1 MIVWGQYSLKFH
13 SVEGLTIQVKI
24 ATIYCPSCD
33 RITIQTPHSIGPQLG
48 PKRIRIIIFQSEKQP
63 KSLPLLL

>member
-1 MIVWGQYSLKFH
+1 MIVSGQYSLTFH
-13 SVEGLTIQVKI
+13 SVEGSTIQVKI

-33 RITIQTPHSIGPQLG
+33 RIIIQTPHPIGLQLG
-48 PKRIRIIIFQSEKQP
+48 PKRIRITIFQSEKQP